1 VREKKKKKANLQ
13 HGLYLQVST
22 SCRSVVVLGGGLD
35 LQAVVVADLQA
46 VVVAGSAGASTGTRA
61 TPTRWRGDW
70 TPGERNKDADVGA
83 LPAGLLQ
90 PATKPYNRPR
100 RRFGAEKRE
109 MEERRRP
116 SQAWCGDRGI
126 FYF

>member
-109 MEERRRP
+109 MEEREGR
-116 SQAWCGDRGI
+116 AKRGAETGGF